1 MTTVGFDGRTV
12 VVTGAGNGLG
22 RAYARELGRRG
33 ANVVVNDLGTSETG
47 AGASHDDADAVVSE
61 IVADGGS
68 AVASYDSV
76 ASASGSRAI
85 ADRAVEAFGRIDA
98 VVHNAGILRN
108 AMFEDLTDEHWSAV
122 LATHLSGPF
131 HLSQAVW
138 PVMREQRYGRMVFTS
153 SSSGAFGRPFG
164 ANYAAAKAG
173 VLGLCNAV
181 AIEGQEHGILA
192 NAILPSGLTRMS
204 ASPRPNDT
212 TTDPEALRAARLAT
226 VPRFEPEWA
235 VPMVT
240 FLASESCRHTHR
252 YYSNSSGRYGLV
264 FVGAT
269 TGWRPDANEPPT
281 AEDIAEHLEAIDDT
295 HEFDVP
301 FSAYEEMQILKDR
314 YS

>member
-1 MTTVGFDGRTV
+1 M
-12 VVTGAGNGLG
+12 
-22 RAYARELGRRG
+22 
-33 ANVVVNDLGTSETG
+33 VNDLGTSESG
-47 AGASHDDADAVVSE
+47 EGASNTDADDVVAL
-61 IVADGGS
+61 IVADGGR

-76 ASASGSRAI
+76 ANAAGCGAI
-85 ADRAVEAFGRIDA
+85 ADRALEAFGRIDA

-138 PVMREQRYGRMVFTS
+138 PIMRDQRYGRMVFTS

-204 ASPRPNDT
+204 MSPRPNDT
-212 TTDPEALRAARLAT
+212 STDPDALRAARLAQ

-240 FLASESCRHTHR
+240 FLASEACTHTHR
-252 YYSNSSGRYGLV
+252 YYSNSSGRYGEV
-264 FVGAT
+264 FVGVT
-269 TGWRPDANEPPT
+269 GGWRPDADQPPT
-281 AEDIAEHLEAIDDT
+281 ADDVAAHLDTIDDRR
-295 HEFDVP
+295 EFDVP
-301 FSAYEEMQILKDR
+301 RSAYEEMQILKDR